1 MHEERDED
9 DDNSVAASAAFTDAS
24 SHHHVTDTDAASSE
38 QSIHETTLGEELER
52 GNRNKKTGNEGGYE
66 GLDPREVEEARLRA
80 QQPSVYAGLRGDIQE
95 ATRDEELEK
104 GNGNKKTGNGSG
116 YEGLDPREVEEAR
129 LRAQQPSVYAGLRGD
144 KLEDMYSVPKKKKR

>member
-9 DDNSVAASAAFTDAS
+9 EDNSVAASAAFTDAS

-38 QSIHETTLGEELER
+38 QSIHETTLDEELER

-80 QQPSVYAGLRGDIQE
+80 QQPSVYAGLH
-95 ATRDEELEK
+95 
-104 GNGNKKTGNGSG
+104 
-116 YEGLDPREVEEAR
+116 
-129 LRAQQPSVYAGLRGD
+129 GD